1 MDGGGRALDN
11 IFVESLWRTVK
22 YEETYLK
29 EYRTAGEARRSL
41 AAYFEFSNGERL
53 KQVIEVH

>member
-1 MDGGGRALDN
+1 M
-11 IFVESLWRTVK
+11 VK